1 MQIDSNQWRQIVID
15 GAGKL
20 GVTVTDTQARMMGR
34 HAIEL
39 LQWNRSTNL
48 TSITDPVAVAVKH
61 VVDAVASAPWIGDN
75 RVVLDAGAGGG
86 FPGIPLKIIRP
97 DLSVTMVDSVRKKVS
112 FQKYAIRTLGL
123 TGIDAVHGRLE
134 DLGRHPRYR
143 EKYDL
148 AICRAFASL
157 DKFIDVAV
165 PFLSAGGILLAMKGP
180 AMDSEPHQSA
190 LEAGDSIRIDGM
202 SFAATIRHYR
212 LPVTNAKRSLIRLVR
227 RPDGS
232 ASLD

>member
-1 MQIDSNQWRQIVID
+1 VQIDSNQWRQIVID

-20 GVTVTDTQARMMGR
+20 GVTVTDTQARAMGR

-39 LQWNRSTNL
+39 LHWNRTTNL

-61 VVDAVASAPWIGDN
+61 VVDAVAAAPWIGDN

-97 DLSVTMVDSVRKKVS
+97 DLSITMVDSVRKKVS
-112 FQKYAIRTLGL
+112 FQKYAIRTIGL
-123 TGIDAVHGRLE
+123 TGIDAVHCRLE

-143 EKYDL
+143 GKYEV

-157 DKFIDVAV
+157 DKFIEVAV
-165 PFLSAGGILLAMKGP
+165 PFLSAGGMLLAMKGP
-180 AMDSEPHQSA
+180 ATDSERHRFV
-190 LEAGDSIRIDGM
+190 LDAGDSIRIDGM
-202 SFAATIRHYR
+202 SFAATMRHYR
-212 LPVTNAKRSLIRLVR
+212 LPITRAKRSLIRLVR
-227 RPDGS
+227 RPDGGDS
-232 ASLD
+232 VD